1 MLLTVSQ
8 SALAHNLQTNGT
20 CHHWQLDSV
29 GADMRSTVLWLHMQP
44 TESCCSYSH
53 LQFVNIQLLN
63 SHHNCKWP
71 QQNEW
76 QLFTWFGLTP
86 RLQVATTEWV
96 WQLFTWFGLKGRK
109 YIITAWSNIRRKSAF
124 VFIPHWEKYTKTKQ
138 TKNKINK
145 WMYERKAGKKNMK

>member
-63 SHHNCKWP
+63 SHHNYKWP

-76 QLFTWFGLTP
+76 QLSTWFGLTPRLKVATTEWVWQLFTCFGLTP

-124 VFIPHWEKYTKTKQ
+124 VFIPHWEKYTKT
-138 TKNKINK
+138 N
-145 WMYERKAGKKNMK
+145 